1 MDNTVIQIGTYSLPF
16 PVVLASVLAII
27 FSFFGRPDG
36 TSQLSD
42 RVKNGIAILCGVG
55 FGVVIMFRDA
65 TPNDFTVSYVTGW
78 ILYGFIEGAAA
89 VGLYKTVRIIG
100 GK

>member
-1 MDNTVIQIGTYSLPF
+1 MDNTIVQIGTYSLPF
-16 PVVLASVLAII
+16 PVVLASVLAIL

-36 TSQLSD
+36 TSQLAD

-65 TPNDFTVSYVTGW
+65 TPDDFIVPYVSGW
-78 ILYGFIEGAAA
+78 ILYEFVEGAAA
-89 VGLYKTVRIIG
+89 VGLYKPVRSG
-100 GK
+100 GE